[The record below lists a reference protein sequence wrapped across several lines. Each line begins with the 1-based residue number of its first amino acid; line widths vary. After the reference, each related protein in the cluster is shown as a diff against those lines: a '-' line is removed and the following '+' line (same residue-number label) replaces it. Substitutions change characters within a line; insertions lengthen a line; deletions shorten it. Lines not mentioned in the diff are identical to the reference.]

1 MELDWED
8 RVGEG
13 RPEPAQGVNGA
24 LGRGGQGEAP
34 SPFNRE
40 PLSESISFGL
50 ITSVIRQ
57 TLRNYVKT

>member
-8 RVGEG
+8 RVGEE

-34 SPFNRE
+34 SPFNRN
-40 PLSESISFGL
+40 LF
-50 ITSVIRQ
+50 
-57 TLRNYVKT
+57 LRVSHLD